1 MTSSCC
7 DGNKQKESEARFYGQ
22 IPGNGILPVTEGL
35 ILRTNLKNRRFA
47 RKDVSAPGLISTA
60 FGKIIRIDEN
70 RDFVRKL
77 FLQVFSLFAVNLT
90 CFFMKIF

>member
-1 MTSSCC
+1 MTIAFR

-22 IPGNGILPVTEGL
+22 IPRISVLPVTEGL
-35 ILRTNLKNRRFA
+35 ILRTNLRNRRFA
-47 RKDVSAPGLISTA
+47 RKDVLPHGLSSTA
-60 FGKIIRIDEN
+60 FDKIIRIDEN